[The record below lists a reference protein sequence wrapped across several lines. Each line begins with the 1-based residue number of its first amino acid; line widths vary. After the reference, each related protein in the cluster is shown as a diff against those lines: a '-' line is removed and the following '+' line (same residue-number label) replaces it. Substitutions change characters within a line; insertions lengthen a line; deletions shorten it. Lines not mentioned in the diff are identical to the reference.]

1 MKKKLK
7 NLRGIT
13 AVELVLA
20 LLLTTMVA
28 GIAIQ
33 VLRSS
38 ADGLHFTMDETK
50 LQTDARLFA
59 AEVNNNV
66 RYATATFTIPKSSFR
81 ADNLTPDW
89 NYMGVMDNVTIP
101 AERSH
106 TGESFVASKA
116 LVSIL
121 AQDEDGNPKQ
131 QPEDNLISV
140 AGGTFVQRILGY
152 SYTDPDT
159 GREIEYD
166 IVFDKENPEKA
177 DQKVKYS
184 LRTTLKMPG
193 TPERDYLS
201 YDTALE
207 TLNSL
212 QIIHK
217 GSDSNPSVA
226 IAYRHGEKSVTTA
239 LVSMILDT
247 SGSMKWNMAGKDTN
261 IVAQQR
267 ITILKNTA
275 NNFVDGLAASE
286 NVNIGL
292 FPFGGVFKP
301 EIYGTRI
308 TDVTAAKVF
317 RSSKN
322 DTALLHT
329 RINSLSADGGTN
341 TGDAIRFAYYR
352 AKEYQSSLGPTQ
364 KCEHYFI
371 ILIDG
376 ETNGWSNN
384 ASKPMVH
391 TNINYYTADGVH
403 FVNGTKNYQYAGGY
417 SPTTTFQSPYPYNS
431 LTYGMDKGEAYM
443 GKFASS
449 VASLKPKIFFIVV
462 SDNVS
467 SRGVEAVKRIYSIPN
482 SNTFIATDSSKLSE
496 AFEAIQNSIKDDLW
510 YLNGPQL

>member
-7 NLRGIT
+7 KLRGMT

-20 LLLTTMVA
+20 LLLTAMVA
-28 GIAIQ
+28 GIAVQ

-38 ADGLHFTMDETK
+38 ADGLHFTMDEAK
-50 LQTDARLFA
+50 LQSDARIFA

-89 NYMGVMDNVTIP
+89 NYMGVMDNVAVP

-116 LVSIL
+116 LVNIL
-121 AQDEDGNPKQ
+121 AQDEEGNPKQ

-247 SGSMKWNMAGKDTN
+247 SGSMKWNMAGIDTN

-292 FPFGGVFKP
+292 FPFGSVFKP
-301 EIYGTRI
+301 EIYGTKI
-308 TDVTAAKVF
+308 EDLTATKVF
-317 RSSKN
+317 KSSKN
-322 DTALLHT
+322 DTALLHS
-329 RINSLSADGGTN
+329 RINGLNAVGGTN
-341 TGDAIRFAYYR
+341 TGDSIRFAYYR
-352 AKEYQSSLGPTQ
+352 AKEYQEALGPTQ
-364 KCEHYFI
+364 KCLHYFI

-376 ETNGWSNN
+376 ETNGWS
-384 ASKPMVH
+384 VH
-391 TNINYYTADGVH
+391 HKSNSTNYYTKDGAY
-403 FVNGTKNYQYAGGY
+403 FVYGQKDYTYSGGY
-417 SPTTTFQSPYPYNS
+417 STQTE
-431 LTYGMDKGEAYM
+431 MDKGEAYM
-443 GKFASS
+443 DKFSS
-449 VASLKPKIFFIVV
+449 MVGSLKPKIFFIVV
-462 SDNVS
+462 SDKVS